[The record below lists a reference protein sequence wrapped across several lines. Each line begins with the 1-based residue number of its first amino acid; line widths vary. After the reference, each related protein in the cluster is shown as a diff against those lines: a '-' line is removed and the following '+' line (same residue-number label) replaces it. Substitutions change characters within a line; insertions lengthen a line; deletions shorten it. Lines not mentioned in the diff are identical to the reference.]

1 MKISDLN
8 VGDLVRFNYPPAAHR
23 GRAHDDTSD
32 LGVVLIVDYD
42 EEEVG
47 IHWRDEEE
55 EINYHPHDEVEDWW
69 SRGMLEVVS
78 ENR

>member
-8 VGDLVRFNYPPAAHR
+8 VGDLVRFNYPHAGP
-23 GRAHDDTSD
+23 DDAND

-78 ENR
+78 EAR

>member
-8 VGDLVRFNYPPAAHR
+8 VGDLVRFNYPHSSVKP
-23 GRAHDDTSD
+23 SELD

-78 ENR
+78 EAR

>member
-8 VGDLVRFNYPPAAHR
+8 VGDLVRFNYPHAS
-23 GRAHDDTSD
+23 HDDEFAND
-32 LGVVLIVDYD
+32 LGVVLLVDYD

-78 ENR
+78 EAR

>member
-8 VGDLVRFNYPPAAHR
+8 VGDLVRFNYPHSSVKP
-23 GRAHDDTSD
+23 SELD

-47 IHWRDEEE
+47 IHWRDEDE

-78 ENR
+78 EAR

>member
-8 VGDLVRFNYPPAAHR
+8 VGDLVRFNYPHSSVKP
-23 GRAHDDTSD
+23 SELD

-69 SRGMLEVVS
+69 RRGMLEVVS

>member
-8 VGDLVRFNYPPAAHR
+8 VGDLVRFNYPPAPSDVH
-23 GRAHDDTSD
+23 D

-42 EEEVG
+42 DEEVG
-47 IHWRDEEE
+47 IHWRDEDE
-55 EINYHPHDEVEDWW
+55 EILYHEHEEVEDWW
-69 SRGMLEVVS
+69 RRGMLEVVS

>member
-8 VGDLVRFNYPPAAHR
+8 VGDLVRFNYPHGSDKR
-23 GRAHDDTSD
+23 SELD

-78 ENR
+78 ETR

>member
-8 VGDLVRFNYPPAAHR
+8 VGDLVRFNYPHSSVKP
-23 GRAHDDTSD
+23 SELD

-78 ENR
+78 ESS

>member
-8 VGDLVRFNYPPAAHR
+8 VGDLVRFNYPHSSVKP
-23 GRAHDDTSD
+23 SELD

-55 EINYHPHDEVEDWW
+55 EINYPPHDEVEDWW

>member
-8 VGDLVRFNYPPAAHR
+8 VGDLVRFNYPHAS
-23 GRAHDDTSD
+23 HDDAND
-32 LGVVLIVDYD
+32 LGVVLIVDCD

-47 IHWRDEEE
+47 IHWRDEVE

>member
-1 MKISDLN
+1 MKISEVLN
-8 VGDLVRFNYPPAAHR
+8 TGDLVRFNYHHGPDNDH
-23 GRAHDDTSD
+23 D
-32 LGVVLIVDYD
+32 LGVVLSVDCD

-55 EINYHPHDEVEDWW
+55 EVIYHEHEEIDDWHR
-69 SRGMLEVVS
+69 RGMLERVS

>member
-8 VGDLVRFNYPPAAHR
+8 VGDLVRFNYPHSSVKP
-23 GRAHDDTSD
+23 SELD

-47 IHWRDEEE
+47 IHWRDEELSL
-55 EINYHPHDEVEDWW
+55 IHI
-69 SRGMLEVVS
+69 
-78 ENR
+78 

>member
-8 VGDLVRFNYPPAAHR
+8 VGDLVRFNYPHSSVKP
-23 GRAHDDTSD
+23 SELD

>member
-8 VGDLVRFNYPPAAHR
+8 VGDLVRFNYPHAAHED
-23 GRAHDDTSD
+23 AND

-47 IHWRDEEE
+47 IHWRDEDDQLTYHEHE
-55 EINYHPHDEVEDWW
+55 EIDDWH
-69 SRGMLEVVS
+69 SRGMLERVS

>member
-1 MKISDLN
+1 MKISEELN
-8 VGDLVRFNYPPAAHR
+8 MGDLVRFNYPHATRNEDAN
-23 GRAHDDTSD
+23 D

>member
-8 VGDLVRFNYPPAAHR
+8 VGDLVRFHYPPAPSDAH
-23 GRAHDDTSD
+23 D

-42 EEEVG
+42 DEEVG
-47 IHWRDEEE
+47 IHWRDEDEE
-55 EINYHPHDEVEDWW
+55 VLYHEHDEVEDWW

>member
-8 VGDLVRFNYPPAAHR
+8 VGDLVRFNYPHADA
-23 GRAHDDTSD
+23 GGAND

-47 IHWRDEEE
+47 IHWRDEDE

-78 ENR
+78 EAR

>member
-8 VGDLVRFNYPPAAHR
+8 VGDLVRFNYPHSSVKPAEL
-23 GRAHDDTSD
+23 D